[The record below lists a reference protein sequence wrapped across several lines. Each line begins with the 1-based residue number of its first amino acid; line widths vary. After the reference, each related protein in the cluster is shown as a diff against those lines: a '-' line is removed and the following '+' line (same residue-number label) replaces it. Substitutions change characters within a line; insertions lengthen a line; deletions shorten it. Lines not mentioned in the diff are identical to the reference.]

1 MNEFFVEVIGFII
14 MMVLLCVVIMFLLG
28 DKIIF

>member
-1 MNEFFVEVIGFII
+1 MEDFFAEVVGFIFA
-14 MMVLLCVVIMFLLG
+14 MVLLCVVIMFFLG